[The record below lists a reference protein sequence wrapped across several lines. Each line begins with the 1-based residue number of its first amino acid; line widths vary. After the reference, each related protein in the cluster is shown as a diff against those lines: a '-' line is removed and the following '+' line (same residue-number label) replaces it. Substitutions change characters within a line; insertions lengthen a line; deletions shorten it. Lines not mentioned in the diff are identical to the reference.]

1 MTTSPVTTAAPNQP
15 VARRLA
21 GARVV
26 VTGGAWGV
34 GAEIAARLDG
44 CFVTADLA
52 DAASTASAVAHR
64 REPAGHQ
71 HRTLGRQVR
80 QRGAGALRPVHGCPD
95 RAGSAPDVAGV
106 AGVAAFL
113 VSPDSDYLTG
123 QASNVCGGMHLG

>member
-44 CFVTADLA
+44 CFVPADLA
-52 DAASTASAVAHR
+52 D
-64 REPAGHQ
+64 
-71 HRTLGRQVR
+71 
-80 QRGAGALRPVHGCPD
+80 D
-95 RAGSAPDVAGV
+95 
-106 AGVAAFL
+106 AFL
-113 VSPDSDYLTG
+113 ASPASDYLTG